1 MKKTSFTEIIYA
13 LPKHVHKVM
22 LSQDSYRIWTKP
34 FNETSDFKGDWSEG
48 SKIYFTSD
56 DGKGGVAGLISIIDE
71 NKLGES
77 IVIRHIGILKNNE
90 EILSGAEVDKWKNS
104 LETYKLNDVEGHT
117 RLVCTIEIE
126 DSETNEVKY
135 KEMWTK
141 ALRLLKEICEE

>member
-1 MKKTSFTEIIYA
+1 MKKISFTEIIYA

-22 LSQDSYRIWTKP
+22 LSQDSYKIWTKP
-34 FNETSDFKGDWSEG
+34 FSETSDYKGDWSEG

-56 DGKGGVAGLISIIDE
+56 DGKGGMVSIIDE

-77 IVIRHIGILKNNE
+77 IVIRHVGILKNNE
-90 EILSGAEVDKWKNS
+90 EILSGSEVDKWKNT
-104 LETYKLNDVEGHT
+104 LETYKFNDVEGHT

-126 DSETNEVKY
+126 DSEADEAKY
-135 KEMWTK
+135 KEMWLK